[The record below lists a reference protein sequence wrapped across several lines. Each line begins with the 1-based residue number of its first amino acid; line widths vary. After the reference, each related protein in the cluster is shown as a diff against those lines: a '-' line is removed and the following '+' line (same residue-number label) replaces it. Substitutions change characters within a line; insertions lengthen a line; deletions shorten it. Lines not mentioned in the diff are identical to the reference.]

1 LVIVAAL
8 SIMSTQKSY
17 VTVEQ
22 HEKELLKE
30 AKRRDP
36 RFASPSRVT
45 DGGYISLLAAEK
57 LEELPDGES
66 DE

>member
-1 LVIVAAL
+1 
-8 SIMSTQKSY
+8 MSSSKSY

-22 HEKELLKE
+22 QEKQLLKE

-57 LEELPDGES
+57 LDEFPDGES

>member
-1 LVIVAAL
+1 MTVK
-8 SIMSTQKSY
+8 KSY

-22 HEKELLKE
+22 QEKELLKE

-45 DGGYISLLAAEK
+45 DGGYISLLVAEK
-57 LEELPDGES
+57 LEEFDGGQG
-66 DE
+66 DA

>member
-1 LVIVAAL
+1 MVIIATL
-8 SIMSTQKSY
+8 SIMSAQKSY

-22 HEKELLKE
+22 REKELLKQ

-57 LEELPDGES
+57 LEELPDDES
-66 DE
+66 NE

>member
-1 LVIVAAL
+1 
-8 SIMSTQKSY
+8 MTTTKSY

-22 HEKELLKE
+22 REKELLKQ
-30 AKRRDP
+30 AKQHDP

-57 LEELPDGES
+57 LEELSDGES

>member
-1 LVIVAAL
+1 MTVE
-8 SIMSTQKSY
+8 KSY

-22 HEKELLKE
+22 QEKELLKE

-45 DGGYISLLAAEK
+45 DGGYISLLVAEK
-57 LEELPDGES
+57 LEEFDGGQH

>member
-1 LVIVAAL
+1 MTVK
-8 SIMSTQKSY
+8 KSY

-22 HEKELLKE
+22 QEKELLKE

-45 DGGYISLLAAEK
+45 DGGYISLLVAEK
-57 LEELPDGES
+57 LEEFDGGQD

>member
-1 LVIVAAL
+1 
-8 SIMSTQKSY
+8 MTTEKSY

-22 HEKELLKE
+22 REKELLKE
-30 AKRRDP
+30 AKRHDP

-57 LEELPDGES
+57 LDEFTGGES

>member
-1 LVIVAAL
+1 MTVK
-8 SIMSTQKSY
+8 KSY

-22 HEKELLKE
+22 QEKELLKE

-45 DGGYISLLAAEK
+45 DGGYISLLVTEK
-57 LEELPDGES
+57 LEEFDGGQG
-66 DE
+66 DA

>member
-1 LVIVAAL
+1 MTVE
-8 SIMSTQKSY
+8 KSY

-22 HEKELLKE
+22 QEKELLKE

-45 DGGYISLLAAEK
+45 DGGYISLLVAEK
-57 LEELPDGES
+57 LEEFDGGQHNE
-66 DE
+66 